1 MFTPIENL
9 NLGNVKSTIEKV
21 GGTPNKTNYANAL
34 LSGKLAEFYSVDTSL
49 DKSWKLETFPNY
61 VNVYSS
67 QRDRKLFPNPN
78 YYRINLPVPIRN
90 VCSARLIRGNIPKGE
105 YAINEYNNNLVITKS
120 TITYA

>member
-1 MFTPIENL
+1 MYTPIENL
-9 NLGNVKSTIEKV
+9 NLEGRPTRTLNVGSTIEKV
-21 GGTPNKTNYANAL
+21 GGTPNRKNYANAL
-34 LSGKLAEFYSVDTSL
+34 LSGKLAEFYNEQDDNV

-105 YAINEYNNNLVITKS
+105 YAIN
-120 TITYA
+120 

>member
-1 MFTPIENL
+1 MCLVSMFTPIENL

-21 GGTPNKTNYANAL
+21 GGTPNRTNYANAL
-34 LSGKLAEFYSVDTSL
+34 LSGKLAEFYSADILDTSL

-78 YYRINLPVPIRN
+78 YYVE
-90 VCSARLIRGNIPKGE
+90 K
-105 YAINEYNNNLVITKS
+105 
-120 TITYA
+120 